1 MGTTQHAGLVSS
13 CVRCSFV
20 FDFGRPAWTW
30 PPIDGIVKG
39 MAEPGSITINVLHLN
54 LEDWPEVIAAL
65 ERLFVSVWD
74 RSPPLV
80 VAAILLT
87 ILMPYYWRWSWL
99 RTWRRSSELD
109 RTENALWQSLKKAR
123 KK

>member
-74 RSPPLV
+74 RSPP
-80 VAAILLT
+80 AGRCGDTPDHFDAILLAMVLAQDMAT
-87 ILMPYYWRWSWL
+87 KL
-99 RTWRRSSELD
+99 
-109 RTENALWQSLKKAR
+109 
-123 KK
+123 